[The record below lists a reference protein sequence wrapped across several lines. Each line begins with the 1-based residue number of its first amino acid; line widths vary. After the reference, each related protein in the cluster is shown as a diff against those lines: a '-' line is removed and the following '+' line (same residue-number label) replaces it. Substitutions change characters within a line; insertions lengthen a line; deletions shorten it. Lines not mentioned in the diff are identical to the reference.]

1 MKTYLEK
8 GFYAKRAS
16 CNVRYKKSFIK
27 NEMNE
32 DDVQLYN
39 LEKDLIY
46 CKNDVDYIKSFIEY
60 IKEKVIKNCKTL
72 DSVKI
77 TLSTFDKNNMIHT
90 FMVAIITMMKNLLQ
104 IKEKVNMYKSI
115 FVIIEYEGRI
125 VFTGNLNFTGL
136 D

>member
-8 GFYAKRAS
+8 GFYAKSAS
-16 CNVRYKKSFIK
+16 CNVRYNKSFIK

-32 DDVQLYN
+32 DDVQLCN

-60 IKEKVIKNCKTL
+60 IKEKVIKNCKNL
-72 DSVKI
+72 NSVKI

-104 IKEKVNMYKSI
+104 IKEKSNVYKSI
-115 FVIIEYEGRI
+115 VVMIEYEDQT
-125 VFTGNLNFTGL
+125 VFMGNLNFT
-136 D
+136 